1 MAFPGGPSGKEP
13 ACKTGDLRDAGS
25 IPGSR
30 RSFGEENSNQLQYSY
45 LENPMDRGAW
55 QATVQRVAKSW
66 L

>member
-45 LENPMDRGAW
+45 LENPMDRGSWWAI
-55 QATVQRVAKSW
+55 VHRVTKSW
-66 L
+66 T